1 MRSTNDMSR
10 ETKIGDLVEKVQ
22 TYYPAADVDLLRTA
36 YDFSA
41 KVHKGQKRLSGE
53 PYLVHPMAVANI
65 IADLKLDVPSI
76 VGGLLHDTVE
86 DTLTSLEE
94 LTSLFGREIGSLVD
108 GVTKLSRTNFNS
120 REEKQAENFRK
131 MLLAMGKDVRVILIK
146 LADRIHNMR
155 TLSHMPVEKQI
166 LTAQETLDIYA
177 PLSHRLGIAWIKSEL
192 EDLALKHLHP
202 EIYYQLKRNVA
213 KKKTD
218 REKYIDEVISIINK
232 KLDAEGIEAEIT
244 GRPKHFYSIYQ
255 KMESQNL
262 LYDQIY
268 DLVAFRILVDT
279 PRECYESLGII
290 HAQWRPVPGRFKD
303 YIALPKPNMYQSLHT
318 SVIGPYGERIE
329 IQIRTHEMHRI
340 AEEGIAAHWR
350 YKEGE
355 DFQVSDIQRFAWLR
369 QLLEWQENLQDPQEF
384 LHSLKDDLFSTELYV
399 FTPKGDLL
407 NFPKGSTIVDFAYRI
422 HTEVG
427 NHCSGARVNGQ
438 VVSLKYL
445 LRSGDTVEIIST
457 QQQVPSREWLKWVK
471 TPRAKSKI
479 RNWLKSQQRERSVA
493 LGREILESDLHRYR
507 LDYGTLR
514 SEGKID
520 WLTKELALKDE
531 EAFLA
536 ALGYGR
542 ITTRQVLTKLVPPE
556 KLDAGTKKAEGSL
569 ETLFR
574 LVSSQRQGLGIRV
587 KGIDEDVLLRFALCC
602 HPLPGER
609 IVGFITR
616 GRGVTVHTVGCPTVL
631 ESDPHRKVEVSWEET
646 GQAPRPVKIEVTCVD
661 QPGLLAAISSAI
673 TSADAN
679 IARAQIRTFSGQKAL
694 NSFEVMIKNSEHLKK
709 VLENISKV
717 RGVYKAV
724 RARGRTGGKP
734 ERDHTNRSEVQ

>member
-1 MRSTNDMSR
+1 MSR
-10 ETKIGDLVEKVQ
+10 EAKISDLIEKIQ
-22 TYYPAADVDLLRTA
+22 SYYPAANVDLLRKA

-53 PYLVHPMAVANI
+53 PYLIHPMAVANV

-86 DTLTSLEE
+86 DTLTTLEE
-94 LTSLFGREIGSLVD
+94 VTSIFGREVGSLVD
-108 GVTKLSRTNFNS
+108 GVTKLSRTNFSS

-146 LADRIHNMR
+146 LADRVHNMR
-155 TLSHMPVEKQI
+155 TLEHMPVEKQL

-213 KKKTD
+213 KKKSD
-218 REKYIDEVISIINK
+218 REKYINEVISIISK
-232 KLDAEGIEAEIT
+232 KLDAEGIDAEIT

-279 PRECYESLGII
+279 PRECYETLGII
-290 HAQWRPVPGRFKD
+290 HSQWRPVPGRFKD
-303 YIALPKPNMYQSLHT
+303 YIALPKQNMYQSLHT

-329 IQIRTHEMHRI
+329 IQIRTHEMHRV

-384 LHSLKDDLFSTELYV
+384 LHNLKDDLFPTELYV

-407 NFPKGSTIVDFAYRI
+407 NFPKGSTVIDFAYRI
-422 HTEVG
+422 HSEVG
-427 NHCSGARVNGQ
+427 HHCSGARVNGQ
-438 VVSLKYL
+438 LVSLKYI
-445 LRSGDTVEIIST
+445 LRSGDTVEIITT
-457 QQQVPSREWLKWVK
+457 QQQVPSRDWLKWVK

-493 LGREILESDLHRYR
+493 LGREILDSDLHRYQ
-507 LDYGTLR
+507 LDYGALR
-514 SEGKID
+514 NAGKIA
-520 WLTKELALKDE
+520 WLTKELGLKDE

-542 ITTRQVLTKLVPPE
+542 ITTRHILAKLVPPE
-556 KLDAGTKKAEGSL
+556 KLDTGTKKAEGSL

-574 LVSSQRQGLGIRV
+574 IVSSQKQGLGIRV
-587 KGIDEDVLLRFALCC
+587 KGIDDVLVRFALCC

-609 IVGFITR
+609 IIGFITR

-631 ESDPHRKVEVSWEET
+631 ESDPHRKIEVSWEEN

-673 TSADAN
+673 TSANAN
-679 IARAQIRTFSGQKAL
+679 IARAQVRTFSGEKAL
-694 NSFEVMIKNSEHLKK
+694 NTFEVMIKNSEQLKNVLDNVTK
-709 VLENISKV
+709 VK
-717 RGVYKAV
+717 GVYKAV
-724 RARGRTGGKP
+724 RARGRTGGKT
-734 ERDHTNRSEVQ
+734 EREPANRGELQ

>member
-1 MRSTNDMSR
+1 MSK
-10 ETKIGDLVEKVQ
+10 EIKISDLVEKVQ
-22 TYYPAADVDLLRTA
+22 SYYPAADVELLRRA

-53 PYLVHPMAVANI
+53 PYLIHPTAVANI

-86 DTLTSLEE
+86 DTLTTLEE
-94 LTSLFGREIGSLVD
+94 VTSIFGREIGALVD

-146 LADRIHNMR
+146 LADRVHNMR
-155 TLSHMPVEKQI
+155 TLGHMPVEKQI

-202 EIYYQLKRNVA
+202 EVYYQLKRNVA
-213 KKKTD
+213 KKRSD
-218 REKYIDEVISIINK
+218 REKYIAEVISIISK
-232 KLDAEGIEAEIT
+232 KLESEGIEAEIT

-279 PRECYESLGII
+279 SRECYETLGII

-329 IQIRTHEMHRI
+329 IQIRTHEMHRV
-340 AEEGIAAHWR
+340 AEEGVAAHWR

-355 DFQVSDIQRFAWLR
+355 DFKMSDVQRFAWMR

-407 NFPKGSTIVDFAYRI
+407 NFPKGSTVIDFAYRI
-422 HTEVG
+422 HSEVG
-427 NHCSGARVNGQ
+427 HHCSGARVNGQ
-438 VVSLKYL
+438 LVSLKYL
-445 LRSGDTVEIIST
+445 LRSGDTVEIITT
-457 QQQVPSREWLKWVK
+457 QQQVPNRDWLKWVK

-493 LGREILESDLHRYR
+493 LGREILEGDLQRYQ
-507 LDYGTLR
+507 LVYGSLR
-514 SEGKID
+514 STGKID
-520 WLTKELALKDE
+520 WLTKELGLKDE
-531 EAFLA
+531 EALLA

-542 ITTRQVLTKLVPPE
+542 ITTRHVLAKLVPPE

-569 ETLFR
+569 ESLFR
-574 LVSSQRQGLGIRV
+574 MVSSQKHGLGIRV
-587 KGIDEDVLLRFALCC
+587 KGIDDVLVRFALCC

-609 IVGFITR
+609 IIGFITR

-631 ESDPHRKVEVSWEET
+631 ESDPHRKIEVSWEEN
-646 GQAPRPVKIEVTCVD
+646 GQAPRPVKIEVTCID

-679 IARAQIRTFSGQKAL
+679 IARAQVRTFSDQKAL
-694 NSFEVMIKNSEHLKK
+694 NTFEVMIKNSDHLKK
-709 VLENISKV
+709 VLGNISKV
-717 RGVYKAV
+717 KGVYKAV
-724 RARGRTGGKP
+724 RARGRTGGKS
-734 ERDHTNRSEVQ
+734 ERERANRGDLQ